1 MMWWWGRSPLKDLDD
16 LPDTPRLGVNL
27 IIGGLAILAFRYA
40 WPRVALASFQQAS
53 AFVFRHSPQLQPAPD
68 DLSVYLVIVA
78 SMCLVCGAFI
88 FFRRGVWWWS
98 EWRNERDIIRLK
110 LR

>member
-1 MMWWWGRSPLKDLDD
+1 MFWWGESLVGRLDD

-27 IIGGLAILAFRYA
+27 IIGGFAILAFRYA

-53 AFVFRHSPQLQPAPD
+53 LFVFRHFPSRQPAPD
-68 DLSVYLVIVA
+68 DLGEYLVIA
-78 SMCLVCGAFI
+78 GSMCLICGVFI
-88 FFRRGVWWWS
+88 FFRRGVWWWD

-110 LR
+110 LK